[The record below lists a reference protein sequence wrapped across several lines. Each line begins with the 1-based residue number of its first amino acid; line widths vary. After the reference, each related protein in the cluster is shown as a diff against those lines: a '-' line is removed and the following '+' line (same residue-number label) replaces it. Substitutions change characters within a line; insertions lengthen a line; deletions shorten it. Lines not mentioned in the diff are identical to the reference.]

1 MPILEGFASAPISCI
16 EPDVK
21 PATTGRIGQKETLK
35 WFWYWLL
42 IKWIDHIRGC
52 LKTNILIDVNFL
64 NIIFYSITML
74 KTSSWLQ
81 RAVSRRLWSV
91 CLSNVRQIPLQIQVL
106 HKCCFFLNLSI
117 FVDGVFKMMLINAAF
132 FLTWYPYRK
141 EKWKLNR
148 SVHIQYV
155 YDNIHKCCFLFAVL
169 PILDRLFKRKSVR
182 GFHILEYNI
191 LFSVVPML

>member
-35 WFWYWLL
+35 WFWYWQL

-106 HKCCFFLNLSI
+106 HKWSPCRLKFFINSA
-117 FVDGVFKMMLINAAF
+117 FKMMLINDAF
-132 FLTWYPYRK
+132 FF
-141 EKWKLNR
+141 
-148 SVHIQYV
+148 
-155 YDNIHKCCFLFAVL
+155 D
-169 PILDRLFKRKSVR
+169 
-182 GFHILEYNI
+182 
-191 LFSVVPML
+191 VVPIPEREVKMKSECSYSVCIW